1 MGNAFSEEEHKGEFL
16 EDGFNLEDPNANDKI
31 NYGAA
36 APRCQPKHTEAELVT
51 KKEPE
56 AEQGEEV
63 ELSGHKH
70 DLERQNSAAS
80 GGDHRGKRPHTNT
93 AQQQQQE
100 QAEEEPKQLSYIQMA
115 KMGYQE
121 LVNAIIRPPR
131 AEYKV
136 QYRNETSRGPD
147 EIVHVS
153 YISLES
159 FSFFQMEAL
168 GPPAFNFCGKR
179 FTRTDFTLRTKRGY
193 NLECSHWEPV
203 ERATDRIPVVI
214 YMHGNSSAR
223 VEVIPQLSYL
233 LSLGVAVFAFDFAGS
248 GKSDGEYVSLG
259 YYEREDLSCIV
270 AHLRA
275 TNVVSTIALWYVL
288 EWLQAKSCLILAT
301 NERPVSHS
309 L

>member
-136 QYRNETSRGPD
+136 QYRNETSRGPG
-147 EIVHVS
+147 ERNCTCVLYWFGIVLVFS
-153 YISLES
+153 DGSLGS
-159 FSFFQMEAL
+159 TSIQLLWKTLYSHGFYLAHQ
-168 GPPAFNFCGKR
+168 
-179 FTRTDFTLRTKRGY
+179 TRIQ
-193 NLECSHWEPV
+193 S
-203 ERATDRIPVVI
+203 
-214 YMHGNSSAR
+214 R
-223 VEVIPQLSYL
+223 V
-233 LSLGVAVFAFDFAGS
+233 LSLGT
-248 GKSDGEYVSLG
+248 
-259 YYEREDLSCIV
+259 R
-270 AHLRA
+270 RA
-275 TNVVSTIALWYVL
+275 
-288 EWLQAKSCLILAT
+288 
-301 NERPVSHS
+301 SH
-309 L
+309 